1 MKRIAVR
8 EFGGPEVLRIE
19 DADAPR
25 PGAGEVLVRIAAAGV
40 NPYETYQ
47 RAGTY
52 GARNPKLPF
61 TPGSDAAGTVEA
73 IGADVAG
80 LKPGDRVYTYGT
92 LTGSYTELA
101 LCKREQVFKLPESAT
116 FAQGAAI
123 YVPYVTAYRALFQ
136 FARAKP
142 METVLVHGASGG
154 TGSAAVQLAHSA
166 GLTVIATAGTRE
178 GLELVKRNGADFSLN
193 HHSTDYRRAILDAAN
208 GKGVDIVLEMLADV
222 NLGHDLELL
231 AHGGRII
238 VIGSRGNVE
247 ITPRTLMAR
256 DASIVGMM
264 LWNTPTEELEA
275 AKTAVHDRFTC
286 GAIRPVI
293 RQEIPLASA
302 PDAHR
307 LVMKSGAY
315 GKIVLVP

>member
-19 DADAPR
+19 DAEAPR
-25 PGAGEVLVRIAAAGV
+25 PGAGEVVVRIAAAGV

-61 TPGSDAAGTVEA
+61 TPGSDASGTVEA
-73 IGADVAG
+73 IGSGVVG
-80 LKPGDRVYTYGT
+80 LKPGGRVYTYGT
-92 LTGSYTELA
+92 LSGSYAELA
-101 LCKREQVFKLPESAT
+101 LCRREQVFKLPESAT

-123 YVPYVTAYRALFQ
+123 FVPYVTAFRALFQ
-136 FARAKP
+136 MARVKP
-142 METVLVHGASGG
+142 TETVLVHGASGG

-166 GLTVIATAGTRE
+166 GLTVIGTAGTPE
-178 GLELVKRNGADFSLN
+178 GLELVKKNGADFSLN
-193 HHSTDYRRAILDAAN
+193 HRETDYRRAILDATN
-208 GKGVDIVLEMLADV
+208 GKGVDVVLEMLANV

-231 AHGGRII
+231 AYGGRVI

-247 ITPRTLMAR
+247 ITPRNLMAR
-256 DASIVGMM
+256 DASIIGMM
-264 LWNTPTEELEA
+264 LWNTPAEDLEA
-275 AKTAVHDRFTC
+275 AKAALHERLTRGV
-286 GAIRPVI
+286 IRPVV

-307 LVMKSGAY
+307 LVMESGAY